1 MLSLLVV
8 AALLFPAQRPA
19 RGRAPEFSVPQGWNT
34 ITFSPLYLNIEHSS
48 GATLR
53 VVKRRVADDLQN
65 VAARSADGIAYPLG
79 FAEIGPP
86 RHFVDGKT
94 EWFQYEIRGN
104 RIAAHRKI
112 LYRAMRDPDDS
123 RSVIEMTYENSE
135 DRFSALLT
143 EAQSITTQFL
153 SK

>member
-1 MLSLLVV
+1 MLSLLIV

-19 RGRAPEFSVPQGWNT
+19 RARAPEFSVPQGWNT
-34 ITFSPLYLNIEHSS
+34 ITFSPVYLDIEHSS

-53 VVKRRVADDLQN
+53 VGRRRLADNLQN
-65 VAARSADGIAYPLG
+65 FAARSADGIAYPLG

-86 RHFVDGKT
+86 RHFVDGKK

-104 RIAAHRKI
+104 RMAAHRRI

-123 RSVIEMTYENSE
+123 ASVIEMTYENSE
-135 DRFSALLT
+135 DRFSVLLT

-153 SK
+153 SR